1 MILYD
6 LAIEL
11 YGLAVRAVAPFNPK
25 AKAWSEGRRGIFA
38 RMRKA
43 VSPDDRVVWFH
54 AASLGEFEQ
63 GRPLMEAFRRR
74 YPEHKILLTFFS
86 PSGYEV
92 RKDYEGAD
100 YIFYLP
106 SDTPGRVRRFLDIA
120 HPEAAVF
127 IKYEFWK
134 NYLTQLHRRGIPAYV
149 VSAIF
154 DPSQLFFKRWG
165 GPYRRLLHLFDRLFV
180 QNECSR
186 ELLASIG
193 IDNVTVCGDT
203 RFDRVIQIVR
213 EAGLPSG
220 RIAYFAGKG
229 GLFIAGSTWP
239 PDDDIIV
246 SLIER
251 FPQMRFLVAPH
262 ELGEAK
268 IASLCG
274 RIAAAGASVV
284 RFTGDDSPEALS
296 SARVMILDT
305 IGQLSRA
312 YRYGAVAYIGG
323 GFGVGIHNT
332 LEAATFGMPIAFGP
346 NYKRFSEAVGLIE
359 AGAARSV
366 SNADEAAEWLGEML
380 DDPSLLEERGK
391 AAESFVLSGEGAVDK
406 ILDYGLLR
414 S

>member
-11 YGLAVRAVAPFNPK
+11 YGLAVRMVSPFNPK
-25 AKAWSEGRRGIFA
+25 AEAWTKGRRDIFA
-38 RMRKA
+38 RMREA
-43 VSPDDRVVWFH
+43 ISPDDRVVWFH

-63 GRPLMEAFRRR
+63 GRPLMEAFRKR

-106 SDTPGRVRRFLDIA
+106 SDTLGRVRRFLDIA
-120 HPEAAVF
+120 RPEAAVF
-127 IKYEFWK
+127 VKYEFWK
-134 NYLTQLHRRGIPAYV
+134 NYLTQLHRRGIPTYV
-149 VSAIF
+149 VSAVF
-154 DPSQLFFKRWG
+154 DSSQLFFRRFG
-165 GPYRRLLHLFDRLFV
+165 GPYRKLLRLFDRLFV
-180 QNECSR
+180 QNERSR

-193 IDNVTVCGDT
+193 ITDVTVCGDT

-213 EAGLPSG
+213 EAGLPDR
-220 RIAYFAGKG
+220 RIVDFAGAG

-251 FPQMRFLVAPH
+251 YPQMRFLVAPH

-268 IASLCG
+268 ISSLCE
-274 RIAAAGASVV
+274 RITATGASVV
-284 RFTGDDSPEALS
+284 RFTGNDAPETLA
-296 SARVMILDT
+296 SARVMVLDT
-305 IGQLSRA
+305 IGQLSLA
-312 YRYGAVAYIGG
+312 YRYGSVAYIGG

-366 SNADEAAEWLGEML
+366 FNAGEAAVWLGEML
-380 DDPSLLEERGK
+380 DTPSLLEQRAR
-391 AAESFVLSGEGAVDK
+391 AAESFVMSGEGAVDK

>member
-11 YGLAVRAVAPFNPK
+11 YGLAVRMVSPFNPK
-25 AKAWSEGRRGIFA
+25 AEAWTKGRRDIFA
-38 RMRKA
+38 RMREA
-43 VSPDDRVVWFH
+43 ISPDDRVVWFH

-63 GRPLMEAFRRR
+63 GRPLMEAFRKR

-106 SDTPGRVRRFLDIA
+106 SDTLGRVRRFLDIA
-120 HPEAAVF
+120 RPEAAVF
-127 IKYEFWK
+127 D
-134 NYLTQLHRRGIPAYV
+134 
-149 VSAIF
+149 S
-154 DPSQLFFKRWG
+154 SQLFFRRFG
-165 GPYRRLLHLFDRLFV
+165 GPYRKLLRLFDRLFV
-180 QNECSR
+180 QNERSR

-193 IDNVTVCGDT
+193 ITDVTVCGDT

-213 EAGLPSG
+213 EAGLPDR
-220 RIAYFAGKG
+220 RIVDFAGAG

-251 FPQMRFLVAPH
+251 YPQMRFLVAPH

-268 IASLCG
+268 ISSLCE
-274 RIAAAGASVV
+274 RITATGASVV
-284 RFTGDDSPEALS
+284 RFTGNDAPETLA
-296 SARVMILDT
+296 SARVMVLDT
-305 IGQLSRA
+305 IGQLSLA
-312 YRYGAVAYIGG
+312 YRYGSVAYIGG

-366 SNADEAAEWLGEML
+366 FNAGEAAVWLGEML
-380 DDPSLLEERGK
+380 DTPSLLEQRAR
-391 AAESFVLSGEGAVDK
+391 AAESFVMSGEGAVDK